1 MSDTTTET
9 SPPASNPP
17 LSQPIPK
24 PTQPQQYR
32 AIGLLW
38 GKYTPSAEEINK
50 GILLATDGTIIDAV
64 VKGKVLGLVK
74 SSIVDLEKE
83 HLWVVYPKTP
93 KEESPIPLHVQIAGI
108 WEPETLHPELEKTD
122 LLYKADEFS
131 IQGEVVFQEN
141 QKGLI
146 VVKIQRAALQPD
158 DVPKYFK
165 LKLLGYLPP
174 KAAKNFWEFKVKRV
188 GTDLVIQSAEN
199 IASLAPPGRPGGFG
213 RKPFDKNRGGGGGY
227 RRPPDGA
234 VKKPFPKKGPG
245 SNGPSGPT
253 QPPVLKKPQP

>member
-1 MSDTTTET
+1 MSDTTTST
-9 SPPASNPP
+9 SEPPATP
-17 LSQPIPK
+17 LSQPIPQ

-74 SSIVDLEKE
+74 SSIVDLEKD

-93 KEESPIPLHVQIAGI
+93 KDESPIPLHVQIAGI
-108 WEPETLHPELEKTD
+108 WEPETLHPELEKTE

-146 VVKIQRAALQPD
+146 VVKIQRTALQPGD
-158 DVPKYFK
+158 LPKYFK

-199 IASLAPPGRPGGFG
+199 IASLAPPGKPGG
-213 RKPFDKNRGGGGGY
+213 RKFDKNKGGY
-227 RRPPDGA
+227 RRDGGS
-234 VKKPFPKKGPG
+234 KKPFPKKG
-245 SNGPSGPT
+245 SNPPSGPA
-253 QPPVLKKPQP
+253 QPPVLKKSQPQNKNEI

>member
-1 MSDTTTET
+1 MSDTTSTDTTLTDTDSVDTTTTET
-9 SPPASNPP
+9 PPA
-17 LSQPIPK
+17 LSQPIPP

-50 GILLATDGTIIDAV
+50 GILLVADGTIVDAV

-74 SSIVDLEKE
+74 SSIIDLEKE

-93 KEESPIPLHVQIAGI
+93 KEDSPIPLHVQIAGI
-108 WEPETLHPELEKTD
+108 WEPETLHPELEATD

-141 QKGLI
+141 QQGLV
-146 VVKIQRAALQPD
+146 VVKIQRAALQPG

-199 IASLAPPGRPGGFG
+199 IASLAPPS
-213 RKPFDKNRGGGGGY
+213 KPRGGHRPFKKNKGGY
-227 RRPPDGA
+227 RPKDSA
-234 VKKPFPKKGPG
+234 SAKPFPKKGA
-245 SNGPSGPT
+245 T
-253 QPPVLKKPQP
+253 QPPVLKKPQS